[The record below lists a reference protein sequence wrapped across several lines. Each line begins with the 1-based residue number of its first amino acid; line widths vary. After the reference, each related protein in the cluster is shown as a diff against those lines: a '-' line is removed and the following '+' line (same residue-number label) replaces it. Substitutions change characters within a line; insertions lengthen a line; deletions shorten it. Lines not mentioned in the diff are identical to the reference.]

1 MITDIKKGRYGI
13 EGKMYS
19 EIFSTEIEV
28 RIDEKCSIEYA
39 QKCAEHFN
47 NLSSEIVETIC
58 KGAKAYCLDLMDITG
73 GELAED
79 LTIPVNSET
88 PPLEMLKCFRPQ
100 MLVIEEP
107 EDENKI
113 DYQLECSCDW
123 EIEHG
128 MEIDILDD
136 KVVYLSSFNGYSPW
150 LEYDDEDESNYINK
164 I

>member
-1 MITDIKKGRYGI
+1 MDINKL
-13 EGKMYS
+13 YS
-19 EIFSTEIEV
+19 EIFHTEIEV
-28 RIDEKCSIEYA
+28 SIYDEVSIEYA
-39 QKCAEHFN
+39 QKCVEHFR
-47 NLSSEIVETIC
+47 NLSPEMLETIC

-79 LTIPVNSET
+79 LTIPVTAET
-88 PPLEMLKCFRPQ
+88 QPFEMLKCFKPIS
-100 MLVIEEP
+100 LIIEEP
-107 EDENKI
+107 EDENKTG
-113 DYQLECSCDW
+113 YQLECCCDW

-128 MEIDILDD
+128 MEIDILDN